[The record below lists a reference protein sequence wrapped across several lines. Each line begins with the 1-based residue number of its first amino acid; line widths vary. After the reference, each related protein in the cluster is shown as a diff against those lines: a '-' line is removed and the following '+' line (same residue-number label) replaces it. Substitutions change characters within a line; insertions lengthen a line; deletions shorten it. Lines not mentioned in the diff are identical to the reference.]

1 MNGKA
6 MEKHQWSYEDDYVC
20 CRKYLEYVFE
30 DETVHR
36 LSEMVEALHLKLPH
50 IAEGSI
56 RMKLQNIKQV
66 ALDSGLEDSL
76 DISPLSQYSVQC
88 MQAFNAAT
96 DDLADKMN
104 KQEK

>member
-1 MNGKA
+1 M
-6 MEKHQWSYEDDYVC
+6 
-20 CRKYLEYVFE
+20 
-30 DETVHR
+30 
-36 LSEMVEALHLKLPH
+36 
-50 IAEGSI
+50 
-56 RMKLQNIKQV
+56 MKLQNIKQV

-96 DDLADKMN
+96 DDLAEKMN